1 LSVSLTP
8 SKRDLPTGTVTFLFT
23 DIEHST
29 LLLQELGPAWVD
41 VLEAHRRIM
50 REAFE
55 ANDGCEVGTEGDSF
69 FVSFASAESA
79 AAAAVSAQ
87 RDLAAHAWPGFQL
100 RVRMGLHT
108 GEGTLVGD
116 DYVGLDVHRAARIA
130 AAGHG
135 GQIVLSAATAT
146 LIGTALPPGALP
158 RELGEYRLKD
168 LPRPEQL
175 FQLDIDGL
183 PQEFPALKSLDLRRN
198 NLPLQMTPF
207 VGRTAE
213 IADAGS
219 RLAESRLVTVIG
231 PGGMG
236 KTRLAI
242 ELAANLLEEC
252 ADGVW
257 MVELAP
263 ISDPD
268 LIASSLLTVVGLREE
283 PGRTALH
290 TLTDHLASRQ
300 VLLVLDN
307 CEHLVEACAQLAS
320 ALLRACPK
328 LRVLATSREALGV
341 PGEVAWR
348 IPAMGV
354 PQELPPLDDLME
366 WPAVALFVDRA
377 LSARPAFQVS
387 EKNAGAIVELCRHL
401 DGIPLAIELAA
412 ARLNVL
418 SVEQLAGRLND
429 RFRLLTGGSRA
440 ALPRQ
445 QTLRATID
453 WSYELLTEH
462 EKAFLRRASVFAGG
476 FDLEAAE
483 AICGW
488 DPLDPSDVIDLV
500 GALASKSLL
509 VLEEGD
515 DPRYGALETIR
526 QYGAER
532 LREAAEEA
540 EQGKLHREWFLALAE
555 QAEAELRRTD
565 QFAWFARL
573 DRELDNLRSGYGGSL
588 EQGQI
593 EASLRYATALGLYW
607 RVRGRVTEGGEWLGR
622 ALQSTEHAG
631 SAFYAKGL
639 AWAAYL
645 GIYLGAYAEAEL
657 QAEQSLEIYRQ
668 LNDEWGIGFALQ
680 VLGAVAYNQDDYER
694 SATFERESLD
704 YLGRAGDPDG
714 QAFCYLYLGN
724 IALQRGEFEEALA
737 VLHEALALL
746 RKVGDKRATAIVLRL
761 MGNVELHQGHYAPA
775 AALLG
780 DSLAI
785 VREAGDKV
793 DLNSGLMALARAVR
807 CEGDYERAT
816 GLFEEALQLGREL
829 GHERGMAICSIE
841 RGIIARLA
849 GDLPRATEL
858 VAEGLSMLAPREKA
872 NIALGLQAQAMV
884 RAEQGQP
891 ADAIKLLGAA
901 NAMRQE
907 LGTPLAM
914 FDQVEADRHLL
925 ALRDQMPEL
934 DFSRFWAEGAA
945 LSQLDAVALA
955 TAVGPRPT
963 A

>member
-1 LSVSLTP
+1 VNVGLAP
-8 SKRDLPTGTVTFLFT
+8 APRELPAGTVTFLFT

-29 LLLQELGPAWVD
+29 LLLQELGAAWVE
-41 VLEAHRRIM
+41 VLEAHRAIM
-50 REAFE
+50 RAAIH
-55 ANDGCEVGTEGDSF
+55 ANEGCEVGTEGDSF

-87 RDLAAHAWPGFQL
+87 RALAAHAWPGFQL

-108 GEGTLVGD
+108 GEGSLVGD
-116 DYVGLDVHRAARIA
+116 DYVGIDVHRAARIA

-135 GQIVLSAATAT
+135 GQVVLSEATAT
-146 LIGTALPPGALP
+146 LIETALPAGARP
-158 RELGEYRLKD
+158 RDLGEYRLKD
-168 LPRPEQL
+168 LPRPEHL
-175 FQLDIDGL
+175 FQLDIEGL

-207 VGRTAE
+207 VGRTSE
-213 IADAGS
+213 LADARS
-219 RLAESRLVTVIG
+219 RLAESRLVTLLG

-242 ELAANLLEEC
+242 ELAGNVLEEY

-257 MVELAP
+257 MLELAP
-263 ISDPD
+263 LSDPD

-283 PGRTALH
+283 PGRTPLQ

-307 CEHLVEACAQLAS
+307 CEHLVEACARLTS

-348 IPAMGV
+348 IPSMAA
-354 PQELPPLDDLME
+354 PAQLPPLDELME
-366 WPAVALFVDRA
+366 WSAVALFVDRA
-377 LSARPAFQVS
+377 LIARPAFQVT

-429 RFRLLTGGSRA
+429 RFKLLTGGSRS

-453 WSYELLTEH
+453 WSYELLTEQ
-462 EKAFLRRASVFAGG
+462 EKAFLRRVSVFAGG

-488 DPLDPSDVIDLV
+488 EPLDPADVLDLV

-526 QYGAER
+526 QYGAGR
-532 LREAAEEA
+532 LREADEEA
-540 EQGKLHREWFLALAE
+540 EQERRHREWFLSLAE
-555 QAEAELRRTD
+555 QAEAELRRAG
-565 QFAWFARL
+565 QFAWFDRL
-573 DRELDNLRSGYGGSL
+573 DRELDNLRAGYGSCL
-588 EQGQI
+588 QEGQI
-593 EASLRYATALGLYW
+593 EACLRYAAALGLYW
-607 RVRGRVTEGGEWLGR
+607 RVRGRFTEGGEWLAR
-622 ALQSTEHAG
+622 ALQSPEHAG
-631 SAFYAKGL
+631 SAFYAKAL

-657 QAEQSLEIYRQ
+657 QAEQSLEIYRT
-668 LNDEWGIGFALQ
+668 LNDDWGIGFALQ
-680 VLGAVAYNQDDYER
+680 MLGAVAYNQDDYER
-694 SATFERESLD
+694 SLQFERESLE

-714 QAFCYLYLGN
+714 EAFCYLYLGN
-724 IALQRGEFEEALA
+724 IALQRGEFEAALA
-737 VLHEALALL
+737 LLHEALALL
-746 RKVGDKRATAIVLRL
+746 RRVGDKRATAIVLRL
-761 MGNVELHQGHYAPA
+761 MGNVELMQGHYAPA
-775 AALLG
+775 ASLLG

-816 GLFEEALQLGREL
+816 AHFEEALQLNREL
-829 GHERGMAICSIE
+829 GHERGIAVCSIE
-841 RGIIARLA
+841 RGIIARLV
-849 GDLPRATEL
+849 GDLALAEKL
-858 VAEGLSMLAPREKA
+858 VAEALGMLAAREKA
-872 NIALGLQAQAMV
+872 NIALGLQAQGII
-884 RAEQGQP
+884 RAAQGQLP
-891 ADAIKLLGAA
+891 EAVKLLGAA
-901 NAMRQE
+901 HGMRQE

-914 FDQVEADRHLL
+914 FDQVEADRCLESLHE
-925 ALRDQMPEL
+925 RMPEA
-934 DFSRFWAEGAA
+934 DFSRLWAEGAA
-945 LSQLDAVALA
+945 LSQLDASALA
-955 TAVGPRPT
+955 RAG